1 MKQTKKSMIATGHNF
16 VVNMAMTEMRTRWAH
31 DLELRNALKEL
42 ENHVGEI
49 YMNDLKLE
57 RLT

>member
-1 MKQTKKSMIATGHNF
+1 MIATGHNF